1 MGCCAQPELAGLGA
15 EPTYLGGVEQPGCG
29 FTAFSTCIKAAS
41 YGHFHDY
48 PRVGEADHAKHRV
61 TAQFARCRRF
71 DMAAAHAVAG
81 APPDTKSLEPN
92 GARQMHERPPPRRE
106 TASDVHERGWA
117 ILGSNQ

>member
-1 MGCCAQPELAGLGA
+1 MLVCYVRLIRRHMGCCAQPERAGLGA

-71 DMAAAHAVAG
+71 DMVAAHCG
-81 APPDTKSLEPN
+81 RGRPGRTKSLEPKV
-92 GARQMHERPPPRRE
+92 ARQSGGSVLRT
-106 TASDVHERGWA
+106 TASD
-117 ILGSNQ
+117 QC